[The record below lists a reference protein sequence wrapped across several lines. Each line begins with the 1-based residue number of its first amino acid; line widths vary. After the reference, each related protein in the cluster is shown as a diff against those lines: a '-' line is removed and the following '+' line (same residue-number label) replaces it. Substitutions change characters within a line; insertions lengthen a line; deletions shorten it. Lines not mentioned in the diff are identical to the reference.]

1 MRYTIEVLG
10 KTLDTAKALL
20 DDVSTKINVMD
31 MTEVQSKLTDV
42 HSDLEGVSAGIELLM
57 EKNHL
62 SNVKTRLDG
71 IVSGMDSLQDGEHL
85 GALQAKV
92 GRLNRSLDDVIERL
106 DNADVKKEID
116 DVHRDVGYVRGR
128 VDATDVSTDVA
139 ALQES
144 LRNLTRMT
152 WAVVGGVL
160 VVLAGVV
167 QALMSQ

>member
-1 MRYTIEVLG
+1 MLSPNPKRP
-10 KTLDTAKALL
+10 
-20 DDVSTKINVMD
+20 
-31 MTEVQSKLTDV
+31 TDQFV
-42 HSDLEGVSAGIELLM
+42 RSA
-57 EKNHL
+57 NSHQ
-62 SNVKTRLDG
+62 TRLDG

-152 WAVVGGVL
+152 WTVVGGVL